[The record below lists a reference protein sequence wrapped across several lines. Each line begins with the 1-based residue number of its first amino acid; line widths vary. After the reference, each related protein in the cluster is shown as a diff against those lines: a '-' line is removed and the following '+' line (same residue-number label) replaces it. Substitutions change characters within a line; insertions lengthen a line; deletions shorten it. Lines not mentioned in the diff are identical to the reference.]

1 MFYPAAIIIDART
14 LQRSWRCG
22 TTAAG
27 NAMRELHQAAIAC
40 FLKNLNR
47 KQRVALGLP
56 LPKLRVKIGRFEFSK
71 TYHFNSG
78 RDELRAMLVIEA
90 KDKAHLST
98 LMLLAKGYRVAAAAA
113 GFSRFG
119 IAQYGGG
126 LFCCWDCP

>member
-1 MFYPAAIIIDART
+1 MAEQQSNLAALNHIVNEQERNFPNQDV
-14 LQRSWRCG
+14 
-22 TTAAG
+22 
-27 NAMRELHQAAIAC
+27 MHELHQAAIAC

-47 KQRVALGLP
+47 KQRVALGQP
-56 LPKLRVKIGRFEFSK
+56 EPKLRVKIGKFGFSK
-71 TYHFNSG
+71 NWDFIFEQ
-78 RDELRAMLVIEA
+78 DELRSILVIEA

-119 IAQYGGG
+119 IAQCSGA

>member
-1 MFYPAAIIIDART
+1 MH
-14 LQRSWRCG
+14 
-22 TTAAG
+22 
-27 NAMRELHQAAIAC
+27 ELHQAAIAC

-56 LPKLRVKIGRFEFSK
+56 LPKLRVKIGKFGFAKSCD
-71 TYHFNSG
+71 FIFDQ
-78 RDELRAMLVIEA
+78 DELRTVLVIEA

-98 LMLLAKGYRVAAAAA
+98 LMLLAKGYRMAAAAA